1 MVVIAMF
8 GSRHGYDPNKIRSV
22 LLKLKQRFG
31 DRLTIHVGDCKGVD
45 ETVYRLCKEL
55 GIKVRVFMVAN
66 NPIGYRPD
74 PSDVFNV
81 LDEPDWPLRLRL
93 ATRTFRLFYYTK
105 LHNGGFIGFN
115 TKGKGS
121 RLMLRYIKDSYP
133 PQELKKR
140 LVVFD

>member
-8 GSRHGYDPNKIRSV
+8 GSRHGYDPSKIRSV

-45 ETVYRLCKEL
+45 ETVYRLCKHL
-55 GIKVRVFMVAN
+55 NIKVRVFMVAN

-74 PSDVFNV
+74 PKDIFNV

-93 ATRTFRLFYYTK
+93 ATRTFRLLYYTK

-115 TKGKGS
+115 VSGRGS

-133 PQELKKR
+133 SQELKKR
-140 LVVFD
+140 LIVFD